1 MRTILPDSC
10 LYSRDRA
17 YPTYKELLNVSQT
30 LIRRLAVFVFSAF
43 ALTAMV
49 VVDAEARRLG
59 GGRSMGRQSDNVNQ
73 RQATP
78 PAQNSPSQNQNQASR
93 NDPAPQQGAAAQP
106 PRNRWLGPIAGLAA
120 GLGIAALLSHFGLG
134 GAFAEMLGSFLLIG
148 LLVMAGLF
156 VWRMLK
162 GGGRPAANR
171 PAYAGAAGGGRE
183 GPASFERQRP
193 ALEPVRLQPAPAA
206 SRDAAP
212 GSAVSVTGHP
222 LPPLGG
228 ATSGGTPSAAAPTWT
243 IPADF
248 DVPAFVRSAKVHFV
262 RLQAAWDAGDLNDIR
277 DFTTPEMFAEIKM
290 DFSERG
296 DAVNRTE
303 VESLE
308 AELLGIDQQGGH
320 AVASV
325 RFSGALKEHADR
337 RAEPFVEVW
346 NLVKPRSGR
355 DGWLLAGIQQVSEG

>member
-1 MRTILPDSC
+1 MSH
-10 LYSRDRA
+10 S
-17 YPTYKELLNVSQT
+17 LL
-30 LIRRLAVFVFSAF
+30 RRLGVFVFAAF

-78 PAQNSPSQNQNQASR
+78 PAQNSPSQNQASR

-134 GAFAEMLGSFLLIG
+134 GAFAEMLGSLLLIG

-156 VWRMLK
+156 IWRMLK
-162 GGGRPAANR
+162 GGNRPAGNR
-171 PAYAGAAGGGRE
+171 PAYAGAAGGGRDA
-183 GPASFERQRP
+183 PTPFERARP
-193 ALEPVRLQPAPAA
+193 AAEPVRLQPAPVVN
-206 SRDAAP
+206 RDAAP
-212 GSAVSVTGHP
+212 GGSVSVTGEP

-228 ATSGGTPSAAAPTWT
+228 AAAAVAPTWS

-248 DVPAFVRSAKVHFV
+248 DVAGFVRSAKVHFV

-308 AELLGIDQQGGH
+308 ADLLGIDQQGGH
-320 AVASV
+320 VVASV

-337 RAEPFVEVW
+337 PAEPFVEVW

-355 DGWLLAGIQQVSEG
+355 DGWLLAGIQQVGNDE

>member
-1 MRTILPDSC
+1 VSH
-10 LYSRDRA
+10 S
-17 YPTYKELLNVSQT
+17 LL
-30 LIRRLAVFVFSAF
+30 RRLAVFVFSAF

-134 GAFAEMLGSFLLIG
+134 GAFAEMLGSLLVIG

-156 VWRMLK
+156 VWRMMN
-162 GGGRPAANR
+162 GGGRPAGNR
-171 PAYAGAAGGGRE
+171 PAYAGAAGGGRDA
-183 GPASFERQRP
+183 PTSFERARP
-193 ALEPVRLQPAPAA
+193 AAEPVRLQPAPAA
-206 SRDAAP
+206 NRDAAH
-212 GSAVSVTGHP
+212 GGAVSVTGEP
-222 LPPLGG
+222 LPPLRG
-228 ATSGGTPSAAAPTWT
+228 AAAAAAPTWT

-248 DVPAFVRSAKVHFV
+248 DVPTFVRSAKVHFV
-262 RLQAAWDAGDLNDIR
+262 RLQAAWDAGDLDDIR

-290 DFSERG
+290 DFAERG

-308 AELLGIDQQGGH
+308 AELLGVEQQGGH

-325 RFSGALKEHADR
+325 RFSGALKEHAER
-337 RAEPFVEVW
+337 PAEPFIEVW

-355 DGWLLAGIQQVSEG
+355 DGWLLAGIQQVGEN